1 MGAAGSVQTIE
12 VSFINDKTGKLLL
25 DKEIK
30 KVIEIV
36 TFDFNNG
43 FYDKYKKKDAYME
56 YSKFLRQNK

>member
-1 MGAAGSVQTIE
+1 MGAAGSIQTIE

-25 DKEIK
+25 DKDIK
-30 KVIEIV
+30 KVIEKV

-43 FYDKYKKKDAYME
+43 FYNKYKEKGAYAV